1 MQRRNRKSRK
11 RENGKGKEDNKLDE
25 ESNTNYEK
33 REKIRCR
40 KLWPRNPR
48 KKRQQN
54 KINI

>member
-54 KINI
+54 KNNI